1 MKRVTIKVDPDVDV
15 KFKKKASQKY
25 QFEKG
30 WYSKAVEDA
39 MKSWA
44 SESNKLSTSVSDLMN
59 SINPESWE
67 KLKLELNIG
76 KKDPFENMEDFINY
90 INTESNYNLK
100 IEREGD
106 NIMVELKN
114 STSSP
119 VEDLEKNLKTLMI
132 LHIILKIILSS
143 LEEATKEKYV
153 ISGVGTIPPVY
164 IKRVNK

>member
-1 MKRVTIKVDPDVDV
+1 MKRVTIKVDPEVDV

-44 SESNKLSTSVSDLMN
+44 AESSALSTNVNDLMN
-59 SINPESWE
+59 SINPDSWE
-67 KLKLELNIG
+67 KLKSELNIG
-76 KKDPFENMEDFINY
+76 KNNPFENMEDFINY
-90 INTESNYNLK
+90 INTESGYDLK

-106 NIMVELKN
+106 NILVELKN
-114 STSSP
+114 NAIST
-119 VEDLEKNLKTLMI
+119 VENLEKNLKTLMI
-132 LHIILKIILSS
+132 LHIAIKIILYS

-164 IKRVNK
+164 IKKVK